1 MAAESPRERISINDD
16 WRFARG
22 DPPDMTANLTLL
34 QVRQGGRRGGGA
46 ATRPVNESLWPYILA
61 SGNDFTNDP
70 AKKVARPA
78 GNPAEGISYASA
90 SFADASWRQLDL
102 PHDFGI
108 EGPFLAPGQSGSDGG
123 TGRLP
128 FFGQVWYANTC
139 PSRPPM
145 PEANLPRHG
154 CAMAYAIVFVNG
166 QLVGGWPYG
175 YASWR
180 ADRRGM
186 SSPARTTPSP
196 SASITPQLVVLVSRR
211 RHLPQRVAHENRARS
226 CVAVGNLYH
235 HGRRVRGCRHRQS
248 ESQRGQSLE
257 AGCRGFCGYADLPG
271 RQGAARARAVAALR
285 PNAQVP
291 PASPH
296 RSKTKPR

>member
-1 MAAESPRERISINDD
+1 MRFLSHTPLLFAGGIAAALLHPGFLMAAESPRERISINDD

-128 FFGQVWYANTC
+128 FFGQVWYRKHLSIPAADAGKQIYLD
-139 PSRPPM
+139 M
-145 PEANLPRHG
+145 DG
-154 CAMAYAIVFVNG
+154 AMAYATVWSTANSWAAG
-166 QLVGGWPYG
+166 RMATRHGG
-175 YASWR
+175 
-180 ADRRGM
+180 
-186 SSPARTTPSP
+186 
-196 SASITPQLVVLVSRR
+196 SI
-211 RHLPQRVAHENRARS
+211 
-226 CVAVGNLYH
+226 
-235 HGRRVRGCRHRQS
+235 
-248 ESQRGQSLE
+248 
-257 AGCRGFCGYADLPG
+257 
-271 RQGAARARAVAALR
+271 
-285 PNAQVP
+285 
-291 PASPH
+291 
-296 RSKTKPR
+296 